1 MFGNTVIAESM
12 FAYPGMSRLAVEA
25 ISTRDMPVIQVFVL
39 MAGGLVVLVNLFI
52 DVVYAWLDPR
62 IRLA

>member
-12 FAYPGMSRLAVEA
+12 FAYPGMSRLAIEA